1 MSEGQAGERSLV
13 DQVLDVVVFLPLG
26 AALAAQSD
34 PSGLAERGRRHLEA
48 QVRTARFLG
57 ELAVRGASRQVQTAA
72 SDLWGGFWAARHQ
85 DASPAAPEETA
96 APQDA
101 APQDAAPEEAG
112 TPSGTGPA
120 QARSAPGRAAGAATA
135 RAAAPSRPA
144 PARRGATRGRELA
157 IPGYDQLSAFQVVQ
171 RLGGLSAEELE
182 VVLAYEQSH
191 RRRKTIV
198 SRVEQLLSAQ
208 AGGGGGSGKA

>member
-85 DASPAAPEETA
+85 DASPAAPEETV
-96 APQDA
+96 APE
-101 APQDAAPEEAG
+101 DAAPEDAG

-182 VVLAYEQSH
+182 VVLAYEKSH